1 MVGGEEMRK
10 LPYTPQDDAEIR
22 KGFANGETFGQIA
35 ERIGRS
41 RNAVAG
47 QARRMGLKFPVVIK
61 WTPDRIK
68 EASAMMST
76 HSYTD
81 IGAHFGVSK
90 NSVASMAKRYG
101 FKGTFKKVDVLDAD
115 EQQYML
121 DNYLT
126 KSVRDIGAHLGRS
139 GSTVAKRLK
148 AMGLNQPRSRARTVT
163 VFAKP
168 RTITRPEAAPE
179 IIPDTARPWL
189 TRLKG
194 ECNYPYGER
203 GNIHS
208 CCAPVWRG
216 TQMCESHAAL
226 CGGYIKVAA

>member
-1 MVGGEEMRK
+1 MSERK
-10 LPYTPQDDAEIR
+10 PYTQKDDEEIR
-22 KGFANGETFGQIA
+22 KGVKAGLSFSQIA
-35 ERIGRS
+35 GPLGRS

-47 QARRMGLKFPVVIK
+47 QARRLGLSQPAVVK
-61 WTPDRIK
+61 WTPERIK

-76 HSYTD
+76 RTYSD

-126 KSVRDIGAHLGRS
+126 KSVREIGAHLGRS
-139 GSTVAKRLK
+139 GSTIAKRLK
-148 AMGLNQPRSRARTVT
+148 AMGLSQPRSRAQTVT

-168 RTITRPEAAPE
+168 RVKPAPAVE
-179 IIPDTARPWL
+179 VIPDTARPWL
-189 TRLKG
+189 TRLRG
-194 ECNYPYGER
+194 ECSYPYGER
-203 GNIHS
+203 HNIHS

-216 TQMCESHAAL
+216 TGMCETHAAL
-226 CGGYIKVAA
+226 CGGYHKVAA

>member
-1 MVGGEEMRK
+1 MSERK
-10 LPYTPQDDAEIR
+10 PYTQKDDEAIIAGV
-22 KGFANGETFGQIA
+22 KAGLSFSQIA
-35 ERIGRS
+35 EPLGRS

-47 QARRMGLKFPVVIK
+47 QARRLGLSQPAVVK
-61 WTPDRIK
+61 WTPERVK
-68 EASAMMST
+68 EASTMMAT

-81 IGAHFGVSK
+81 IGKHFGVSK

-115 EQQYML
+115 EQQYVL

-139 GSTVAKRLK
+139 GSTIAKRLK
-148 AMGLNQPRSRARTVT
+148 AMGLSQPRNRAQTVT

-168 RTITRPEAAPE
+168 KAAKVEPVE
-179 IIPDTARPWL
+179 VIPDTARPWL
-189 TRLKG
+189 TRLCG
-194 ECNYPYGER
+194 ECSYPYGER
-203 GNIHS
+203 HNIHS

-216 TQMCESHAAL
+216 TGMCEAHAAL
-226 CGGYIKVAA
+226 CGGYVKVAA

>member
-1 MVGGEEMRK
+1 MRK
-10 LPYTPQDDAEIR
+10 PPYTPKDDAEIR
-22 KGFANGETFGQIA
+22 KGVANGETFSQIA
-35 ERIGRS
+35 ARIGRS

-47 QARRMGLKFPVVIK
+47 QARRMGLSLPAVVK
-61 WTPDRIK
+61 WTPELIK
-68 EASAMMST
+68 EASAMMAT
-76 HSYTD
+76 HTYSD
-81 IGAHFGVSK
+81 IGKRFGVSK

-139 GSTVAKRLK
+139 GSTIAKRLK
-148 AMGLNQPRSRARTVT
+148 AMGLSQPRNRAQTVT

-168 RTITRPEAAPE
+168 RAKPVSPVEV
-179 IIPDTARPWL
+179 IPDTARPWL
-189 TRLKG
+189 TRLRG
-194 ECNYPYGER
+194 ECSYPYGER

-216 TQMCESHAAL
+216 TGMCEDHAAL
-226 CGGYIKVAA
+226 CGGYHKVAA